1 MDLMMEPLPGLLDD
15 PLLHFQYIPASSDLH
30 IAPLRNPV
38 PSKTTDLPSPL
49 EPRTSRED
57 DRRSHKVPLDAQ
69 KPSKK
74 TENEHSMHPAENA
87 SSGTTRK
94 PVTAISELV
103 TRTRSPLE
111 DEAPSAELPSFVS
124 LAVVER
130 SPSVSSLPLSEGRA
144 PKRPRLDSDYGNL
157 DDYIHLPRPQR
168 NTHGIRAPPLLPSI
182 VNGLHEPPPN
192 AALLPPM
199 STSSQ
204 SQHLQISNPS
214 QSTAVPERRRAPAR
228 PPEKMLNTPEMEPAH
243 LLPDLLG
250 QNDFDTFENDPGT
263 GKQAVKP
270 PDPDRQMSL
279 AIGADKELKRAER
292 ITNTE
297 ADSAQNALTR
307 KEPSNDL
314 EQAKCKPAKS
324 SKDATT
330 RSASPATQVDP
341 SASASQKPAST
352 RRPRRTWT
360 TEEDQRLLQGV
371 ARYGFQWTA
380 IHDDAELDLAHR
392 KATDLRDRIRNK
404 FPDGYKN
411 AESAPFKTDARRA
424 RPKKTSVSVEQAEVT
439 DREKKAEKKMRPRS
453 AKQGKATRTD
463 EATGY
468 NAEGAQQQEAPGTT
482 LPPFAFDEDDDLDW
496 GDNTLPPLLDLE
508 ELGILK

>member
-1 MDLMMEPLPGLLDD
+1 MATDYVPMDLMMEPLPGLLDD

-38 PSKTTDLPSPL
+38 PSKASDLPSPL
-49 EPRTSRED
+49 EPRNSRED
-57 DRRSHKVPLDAQ
+57 DRRSHKVALDAQ

-74 TENEHSMHPAENA
+74 AKNEHSMPPAETVN
-87 SSGTTRK
+87 SGTTRK

-103 TRTRSPLE
+103 TRTRSPPE
-111 DEAPSAELPSFVS
+111 DEAASSELPSFVS

-130 SPSVSSLPLSEGRA
+130 SPSISSLPLSEDRA
-144 PKRPRLDSDYGNL
+144 PKRPRLDNDYGNL

-168 NTHGIRAPPLLPSI
+168 NTRGIRAPPLLPSI
-182 VNGLHEPPPN
+182 VNGIHEPPPN

-204 SQHLQISNPS
+204 SQHLQISNSS
-214 QSTAVPERRRAPAR
+214 QSAAVPERRRAPAR

-243 LLPDLLG
+243 LLPELLG
-250 QNDFDTFENDPGT
+250 QNDFDTFEIDPGN
-263 GKQAVKP
+263 GKQVVKP
-270 PDPDRQMSL
+270 PGPDKPVSL
-279 AIGADKELKRAER
+279 VVANDKELKTAER
-292 ITNTE
+292 ITITKVEN
-297 ADSAQNALTR
+297 APNALTR
-307 KEPSNDL
+307 KEPGNES
-314 EQAKCKPAKS
+314 EHAKRKPAKPAKVS
-324 SKDATT
+324 RA
-330 RSASPATQVDP
+330 RSASPAAQADP
-341 SASASQKPAST
+341 PASGSQKPVST

-371 ARYGFQWTA
+371 AQYGFQWTA
-380 IHDDAELDLAHR
+380 IHDDPELDLAHR

-411 AESAPFKTDARRA
+411 AESAPFKTDSRRA
-424 RPKKTSVSVEQAEVT
+424 RPKKASVEQVEVA
-439 DREKKAEKKMRPRS
+439 DQAKKGQQEYRPPT
-453 AKQGKATRTD
+453 KQGKARID
-463 EATGY
+463 ESG
-468 NAEGAQQQEAPGTT
+468 NAEASQEAPGTT
-482 LPPFAFDEDDDLDW
+482 LPPFAFDEDDLDW